1 MGAQPSSRREAQKA
15 VSSVTPSGTQQL
27 RNSQKWKKCL
37 HLLAS
42 KTHRLSRRM
51 EDYFCAAG
59 ANATFG
65 MLCWNYQRELSWK
78 GISEK
83 RHHHRHHQLK
93 RHHSTMYNAP
103 TQWPPTVINLELQSC
118 AAVRKGDWPF
128 RGTPEGLVSPPV
140 PRQAARHLEKGCEM
154 RGHSSVPSLPFP
166 LSAWANWPPCCLLRT
181 TRFRPLHVTPGF
193 SIWIPGDR
201 TPSLTI
207 TLAKIIDLPPVQTL
221 FAMFNFLQSTWLSL
235 SLPFSLSV
243 CLSIHAF
250 YSIIA
255 CFLY

>member
-78 GISEK
+78 VISEK

-103 TQWPPTVINLELQSC
+103 TQWPPTVIKLELQSC

-128 RGTPEGLVSPPV
+128 RGTPEGLVSPPG

-154 RGHSSVPSLPFP
+154 RGHSSVPCHCP
-166 LSAWANWPPCCLLRT
+166 
-181 TRFRPLHVTPGF
+181 
-193 SIWIPGDR
+193 
-201 TPSLTI
+201 
-207 TLAKIIDLPPVQTL
+207 
-221 FAMFNFLQSTWLSL
+221 SL
-235 SLPFSLSV
+235 SLLEPTGLHGV
-243 CLSIHAF
+243 
-250 YSIIA
+250 YSELPGSGL
-255 CFLY
+255 CMWRLDSPSEFRVTGHLLWPSPWLR